1 MTTTELFSLQPDAS
15 EFAALADN
23 LPEAAW
29 IAAAD
34 GWIFWYNQQWYNYT
48 GTTPGEMEGWG
59 WQSVHHPDVLP
70 EVLERWKNSITT
82 GEPFEM
88 VFPLRGRDGVFR
100 PFLTRVRPWRDVKG
114 QIHRWFGSN
123 TEITVQQNVAAELSE
138 QKYVLETLNRTAAVI
153 AVEFDQHQLV
163 QTVTDAAVELTKAQ
177 FGAFFYN
184 LTTEKGESL
193 TLYTISGVSRE
204 QFSKFPMPRNTEVFD
219 PTFRGITIIRSG
231 DITKDARYGRSAPY
245 HGMPAGHLPVRSY
258 LAVPVISRSGEV
270 MGGLFFGHAQA
281 DVFTEYHERILA
293 GLAAQAAVGID
304 NARLY
309 EKAQREI
316 AIRAGTEAALRER
329 EAELRLL
336 LDSSADG
343 FYAVDRHGVTTQ
355 CNHAFLRMLG
365 FAHER
370 DAIGRKLHDVIHH
383 TKPNG
388 THFPKDECQIYRTAQ
403 NGEPGHVVGELFFRL
418 DGTCFPVE
426 YSTRPIVRN
435 GELVGAVC
443 NFIDISERM
452 KAEEARQLLLREL
465 NHRVKNLF
473 AIISGMITM
482 TAKGATSPHAM
493 AETLRGRLHA
503 LARAHELI
511 RSAITSDVDAAGATT
526 VQDLVSSVMAP
537 HLTPGE
543 NQLLI
548 SGHAVRLGVSS
559 ATSLAFVL
567 HELATNA
574 AKYGALSVPEG
585 HVKIEWRIDG
595 EHIKLTWLE
604 SNGPFIENP
613 PQKTGFGTQLAHM
626 SASGQLG
633 GSISFDWIR
642 SGVVITLLAKRERL
656 EH

>member
-1 MTTTELFSLQPDAS
+1 MNTVELSPDAN

-29 IAAAD
+29 IARAD
-34 GWIFWYNQQWYNYT
+34 GYIYWYNRQWYRYT
-48 GTTPGEMEGWG
+48 GTTSAEMEGWG
-59 WQSVHHPDVLP
+59 WQSVHHTDSLP
-70 EVLERWKNSITT
+70 EVLERWKHSIAT
-82 GEPFEM
+82 GQPFEM
-88 VFPLRGRDGVFR
+88 VFPLRGADGVFR
-100 PFLTRVRPWRDVKG
+100 PFLTRVRPWRDAKG
-114 QIHRWFGSN
+114 QIFRWFGSN
-123 TEITVQQNVAAELSE
+123 TEITVQHKVAAELSE

-153 AVEFDQHQLV
+153 AAELDQHKLV
-163 QTVTDAAVELTKAQ
+163 QTVTDAAVDLTKAQ

-184 LTTEKGESL
+184 LINENGESY
-193 TLYTISGVSRE
+193 TLYTISGVPRE
-204 QFSKFPMPRNTEVFD
+204 KFSKFPMPRNTEVFD
-219 PTFRGITIIRSG
+219 PTFRGVAIIRSA
-231 DITKDARYGRSAPY
+231 DITKDPRYGHSTPY
-245 HGMPAGHLPVRSY
+245 HGMPEGHLPVRSY

-270 MGGLFFGHAQA
+270 MGGLFFGHAKA
-281 DVFTEYHERILA
+281 DVFTEYHEQILV

-316 AIRAGTEAALRER
+316 AIRGDTETALRDR

-343 FYAVDRHGVTTQ
+343 FYAVDCDGVTTQ
-355 CNHAFLRMLG
+355 CNLAFLRMLG
-365 FAHER
+365 FANEQN
-370 DAIGRKLHDVIHH
+370 AIGRKLHDVIHH
-383 TKPNG
+383 TKPDG
-388 THFPKDECQIYRTAQ
+388 KHFPKDECQIYRTAQ

-418 DGTCFPVE
+418 DGTSFPVE

-435 GELVGAVC
+435 GQLQGAVC

-452 KAEEARQLLLREL
+452 QAEEARQLLLREL

-482 TAKGATSPHAM
+482 TAKGATSPAAM
-493 AETLRGRLHA
+493 AETLKGRLHA

-511 RSAITSDVDAAGATT
+511 RSAITSDNDAVGSTT
-526 VQDLVSSVMAP
+526 VQELVSSVMAP
-537 HLTPGE
+537 HLGPDE
-543 NQLLI
+543 KQLRI
-548 SGHAVRLGVSS
+548 AGDAVQLGVTA

-574 AKYGALSVPEG
+574 AKYGALSVPDG
-585 HVKIEWRIDG
+585 HVEIEWRIEG
-595 EHIKLTWLE
+595 KYLKLTWLE
-604 SNGPFIENP
+604 SDGPIIDPP

-626 SASGQLG
+626 SAGGQLG
-633 GSISFDWIR
+633 GNILFDWKR
-642 SGVVITLLAKRERL
+642 SGLAVKLLAKRDRL